1 MTDGTALEQ
10 IGIPRVRRALVT
22 DAPILARLNAA
33 VQTLHVTL
41 YPDRFQASPEVE
53 KVEAYLSRILQ
64 LTENVFGI
72 CETAQGATGY
82 IWVEEQVRPAS
93 PFTNAFARLYV
104 HHLVVEHQA
113 REQGV
118 ATALLNWAY
127 QHARERGITEIGLDH
142 WEANSGAHRF
152 FERRG
157 FEVERVI
164 MMRRVPRK
172 T

>member
-1 MTDGTALEQ
+1 MPNETASER
-10 IGIPRVRRALVT
+10 ISNPRVRRALVT
-22 DAPILARLNAA
+22 DAPSLARLNVA

-41 YPDRFQASPEVE
+41 YPDRFQASPEAE
-53 KVEAYLSRILQ
+53 KVEAYLSKIWQ

-72 CETAQGATGY
+72 CETAQGAIGY
-82 IWVEEQVRPAS
+82 IWVEEQMRPAS
-93 PFTNAFARLYV
+93 PFTNAFTRLYV

-127 QHARERGITEIGLDH
+127 QHARERGITEVALDH

-164 MMRRVPRK
+164 MVRRVPRK